1 MANSYAD
8 QAKAGEMHGWHVY
21 VLSEEGDAY
30 CKIGSA
36 LTVKYRVE
44 GLRNG
49 NPRALTVRADW
60 HFSSRQEARSVEAR
74 ALMLS
79 DPWRLLGRDWLKMP
93 ASNAVGFVVNA
104 IAELGAKPKSVK
116 T

>member
-1 MANSYAD
+1 VANSYAD

-21 VLSEEGDAY
+21 VLSEDGDEY

-49 NPRALTVRADW
+49 NPRDLKVVVDW
-60 HFSSRQEARSVEAR
+60 HFASRHDSRSVETR
-74 ALMLS
+74 ALILCA
-79 DPWRLLGRDWLKMP
+79 DRRLPGRDWLRMP
-93 ASNAVGFVVNA
+93 ASSAVGMVVNA
-104 IAELGAKPKSVK
+104 IAELGIQPKSVK

>member
-8 QAKAGEMHGWHVY
+8 QERAGEMLGWHVY
-21 VLSEEGDAY
+21 VLSEDGDAY

-49 NPRALTVRADW
+49 NPRQLIVVADW
-60 HFSSRQEARSVEAR
+60 HFASRQDAR
-74 ALMLS
+74 AVESHALVLCAA
-79 DPWRLLGRDWLKMP
+79 WRLPGRDWLKMP
-93 ASNAVGFVVNA
+93 SSSAIGFVVNA